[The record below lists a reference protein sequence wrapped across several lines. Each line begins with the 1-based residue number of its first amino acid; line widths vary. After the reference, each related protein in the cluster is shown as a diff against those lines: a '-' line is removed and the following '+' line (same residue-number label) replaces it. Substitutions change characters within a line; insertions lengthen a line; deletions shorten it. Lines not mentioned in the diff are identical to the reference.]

1 MSECDDLI
9 QEQTYLVSRGVK
21 PLALLSGVED
31 DHAEMHEAYS
41 KEAYSKL
48 MRFAGGTG
56 TAKSRP
62 TS

>member
-31 DHAEMHEAYS
+31 DHAEMHG
-41 KEAYSKL
+41 AYSKL

-56 TAKSRP
+56 TAKSRL